1 MIAQV
6 PAALL
11 PIILLIG
18 LGIWLRRPVLLDAGF
33 WPQAER
39 LCYFVLLPAL
49 FFHSLA
55 QARLQD
61 LPVLPMAAVL
71 AGGVLLVGAL
81 TLALRPLA
89 GVDGPGF
96 TSVFQ
101 GSVRFNNFVGIT
113 LAAGVLGL
121 EGIALAAV
129 CNAVLVPLV
138 NLLSVAVFAR
148 HGPVP
153 MGLRATLRQLAT
165 NPLVLACLGGIA
177 VRLTGLPLPGP
188 LASSLATLG
197 AAALPLGLLCV
208 GAGLRFGGLA
218 GWARPVALASVL
230 KLAVLPAV
238 SLGLGLALG
247 LSGPA
252 LLVVVGFQALP
263 TATSAYVLARQLG
276 GDAPLMAGIIALQ
289 TVAALLTLPAALW
302 LAGLAA
308 GL

>member
-1 MIAQV
+1 MSAQV

-18 LGIWLRRPVLLDAGF
+18 LGTALRRPVLLGPEF

-49 FFHSLA
+49 FFHGLA
-55 QARLQD
+55 TARLDD
-61 LPVLPMAAVL
+61 LPLAPMAGAL
-71 AGGVLLVGAL
+71 AGGVLVTAAL
-81 TLALRPLA
+81 TLAVRPLA
-89 GVDGPGF
+89 GTDGAGF

-101 GSVRFNNFVGIT
+101 GSVRFNNYVGIT
-113 LAAGVLGL
+113 LAAGLLGV

-138 NLLSVAVFAR
+138 NLLSVAVLAR

-153 MGLRATLRQLAT
+153 LGLRGTLRGLAT
-165 NPLVLACLGGIA
+165 NPLILACLAGIA
-177 VRLTGLPLPGP
+177 ARLGGVPLPGP
-188 LASSLATLG
+188 VAATLATLG

-208 GAGLRFGGLA
+208 GAGLRFGGA
-218 GWARPVALASVL
+218 GAWLRPIALASVL

-238 SLGLGLALG
+238 TLALALALG

-252 LLVVVGFQALP
+252 LLVVTAFQALP
-263 TATSAYVLARQLG
+263 TATSAYVLARQMG
-276 GDAPLMAGIIALQ
+276 GDAPLMAAIIAAQ
-289 TVAALLTLPAALW
+289 TLAALATLPLTLWAL
-302 LAGLAA
+302 ARVVGL
-308 GL
+308 